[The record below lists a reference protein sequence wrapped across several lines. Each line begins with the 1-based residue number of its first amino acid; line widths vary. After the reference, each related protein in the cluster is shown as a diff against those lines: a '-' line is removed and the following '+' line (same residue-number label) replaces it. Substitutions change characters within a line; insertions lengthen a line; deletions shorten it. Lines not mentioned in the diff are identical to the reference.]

1 MTRELETRAADA
13 NSSDRRRRS
22 KRRAGG
28 GGRRRERPS
37 GSSSSSARRE
47 GGTEEF
53 FREIIVSAEAHQ
65 TRVAILENSQ
75 LVEFMIE
82 RPEQRRIVG
91 DIYMGRV
98 TAILPGIQAAF
109 LDIGMEKGAFLHV
122 SDLAPNLDELDL
134 DDDEE
139 GNGGKRSRE
148 PQKRVPIED
157 QIRKGD
163 ELLVQVIKEPIGT
176 KGPRVTAQISLPGRF
191 VVLMPGVD
199 HVGVSRKIEDRSE
212 RSRLRQIIQRH
223 RPEGIGL
230 IVRTVGAGEDE
241 ESFRSDIRFL
251 TQTWESVREESGRV
265 RAPAVVHR
273 DMSLTT
279 GLIRDV
285 FTDEFDRLIVDDP
298 REYEKMLEYL
308 KSVSSDL
315 GERVELYEDDVPI
328 FDAFDV
334 EPEIEKTLH
343 RKVWLKKGGYIC
355 IDQAEALIAIDIN
368 TGRYKGKSDQ
378 EETIFRCNLEAARE
392 IPRQLRLRDLGGLV
406 VIDFID
412 MESEENK
419 AAVLEELRRYL
430 KKDRARTKTFPVSE
444 LGLVEMTRQRV
455 RPAMPSYYTV
465 PCPECDG
472 TGRVLSADSMMAKTE
487 RIIRRVGRN
496 TLLPRIEVR
505 VHPER
510 ADYLLEEG
518 FDRIAALEGR
528 FDLAVDI
535 REDKG
540 LRQDEIRILD
550 DRGKDVT
557 DRFLPDRG
565 EA

>member
-1 MTRELETRAADA
+1 MTRDLETRPAD
-13 NSSDRRRRS
+13 SQREDPRRRRT
-22 KRRAGG
+22 RRRGG
-28 GGRRRERPS
+28 TGRRRER
-37 GSSSSSARRE
+37 SSSSSDASGRRDSSP
-47 GGTEEF
+47 EEH

-65 TRVAILENSQ
+65 TRVAILESSQ

-109 LDIGMEKGAFLHV
+109 LDIGLEKGAFLHA
-122 SDLAPNLDELDL
+122 SDLAPNLEDL
-134 DDDEE
+134 DFEDEE
-139 GNGGKRSRE
+139 ETSAPKRGRE
-148 PQKRVPIED
+148 PAKRLAIEE
-157 QIRKGD
+157 QLKKGD
-163 ELLVQVIKEPIGT
+163 ELLVQVMKEPIGT
-176 KGPRVTAQISLPGRF
+176 KGPRVTAQITLPGRF

-199 HVGVSRKIEDRSE
+199 HVGVSRKIEDRTE
-212 RSRLRQIIQRH
+212 RSRLRQIIHRH
-223 RPEGIGL
+223 RQENVGL
-230 IVRTVGAGEDE
+230 IVRTVGAGADE
-241 ESFRSDIRFL
+241 ESFKSDIRFL
-251 TQTWESVREESGRV
+251 MTTWAKIRDESSRAK
-265 RAPAVVHR
+265 APAVVHR

-285 FTDEFDRLIVDDP
+285 FTEEFDRLIVDDAS
-298 REYEKMLEYL
+298 EHEKILEYL
-308 KSVSSDL
+308 RSVSSDL
-315 GERVELYEDDVPI
+315 GDRVELYQDEVPI
-328 FDAFDV
+328 FDAFNV

-392 IPRQLRLRDLGGLV
+392 IPRQLRLRDMGGLI

-412 MESEENK
+412 MASEENK
-419 AAVLEELRRYL
+419 NAVLEELRRYL
-430 KKDRARTKTFPVSE
+430 KKDRARTKTYPVSE

-472 TGRVLSADSMMAKTE
+472 TGRILSEDSMMAKTE
-487 RIIRRVGRN
+487 RVIRRVGRD

-505 VHPER
+505 VHADR
-510 ADYLLEEG
+510 ADYLLDEG

-528 FDLAVDI
+528 FDIAVDI
-535 REDKG
+535 REDKD

-550 DRGKDVT
+550 DRGRDIS
-557 DRFLPDRG
+557 DRFLSTG
-565 EA
+565 E